1 SHDIPFIIQTG
12 SWMIACSILAI
23 LFTVVSTFL
32 ASRVALGFGRDV
44 RRQFFVHVERF
55 SMEEYEKTGPA
66 SLITRATNDV
76 KQIQDVINMLL
87 RMVTR
92 APLMLIGGIILAISR
107 DAVLSLI

>member
-1 SHDIPFIIQTG
+1 
-12 SWMIACSILAI
+12 
-23 LFTVVSTFL
+23 FL

-44 RRQFFVHVERF
+44 RRKLFVHVERF
-55 SMEEYEKTGPA
+55 SMEEYENIGPA

-92 APLMLIGGIILAISR
+92 APLMLIGGIILAVTR
-107 DAVLSLI
+107 DAVLSLIFLAALPVLVGLIYIISKKAIPL